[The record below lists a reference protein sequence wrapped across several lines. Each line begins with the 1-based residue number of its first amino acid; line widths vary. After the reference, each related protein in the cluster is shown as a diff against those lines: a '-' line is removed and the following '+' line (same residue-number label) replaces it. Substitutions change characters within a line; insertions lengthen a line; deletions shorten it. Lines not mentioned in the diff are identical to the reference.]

1 MAIYDLTGTAA
12 GFINEWESASPT
24 VTAHTS
30 GSTGAPKQV
39 QLKKT
44 DMEVSAKATCKFF
57 GISSN
62 SHLLLPIS
70 VDYIAGK
77 MMIVRAIV
85 SGADLTVLRPG
96 NDILCGV
103 EIPTD
108 TDLVA
113 IVPSQIPSLIQESW
127 SHKFKHVIVGGAPM
141 SSQQQQTLVDAGINA
156 WATYGMTE
164 TCSHVALRHISS
176 EYYEALPGF
185 KFSVDSRGCLTI
197 NSDKMSFVSLQTN
210 DKVNLISDIKFQW
223 LGRYDNVINSGGIK
237 IHPEEDEAI
246 LANVIPVPFYISSM
260 PHSKWGA
267 VPILVLEGT
276 DNGKAAEYI
285 KYAALLLQKYHTP
298 KSAIWLPKFE
308 RTTSGK
314 IKRKKF

>member
-1 MAIYDLTGTAA
+1 
-12 GFINEWESASPT
+12 
-24 VTAHTS
+24 
-30 GSTGAPKQV
+30 
-39 QLKKT
+39 
-44 DMEVSAKATCKFF
+44 
-57 GISSN
+57 
-62 SHLLLPIS
+62 
-70 VDYIAGK
+70 
-77 MMIVRAIV
+77 
-85 SGADLTVLRPG
+85 
-96 NDILCGV
+96 
-103 EIPTD
+103 
-108 TDLVA
+108 
-113 IVPSQIPSLIQESW
+113 
-127 SHKFKHVIVGGAPM
+127 
-141 SSQQQQTLVDAGINA
+141 
-156 WATYGMTE
+156 
-164 TCSHVALRHISS
+164 
-176 EYYEALPGF
+176 
-185 KFSVDSRGCLTI
+185 
-197 NSDKMSFVSLQTN
+197 MSFVSVQTN

>member
-96 NDILCGV
+96 NDNYAEWRFRQIL
-103 EIPTD
+103 
-108 TDLVA
+108 
-113 IVPSQIPSLIQESW
+113 
-127 SHKFKHVIVGGAPM
+127 
-141 SSQQQQTLVDAGINA
+141 
-156 WATYGMTE
+156 
-164 TCSHVALRHISS
+164 
-176 EYYEALPGF
+176 
-185 KFSVDSRGCLTI
+185 
-197 NSDKMSFVSLQTN
+197 
-210 DKVNLISDIKFQW
+210 
-223 LGRYDNVINSGGIK
+223 
-237 IHPEEDEAI
+237 
-246 LANVIPVPFYISSM
+246 
-260 PHSKWGA
+260 
-267 VPILVLEGT
+267 
-276 DNGKAAEYI
+276 
-285 KYAALLLQKYHTP
+285 
-298 KSAIWLPKFE
+298 IWLQLC
-308 RTTSGK
+308 RL
-314 IKRKKF
+314 RYHR